1 MNVSIALILAL
12 LLGCFAIIFVLAMFV
27 RVVSGPGR
35 RVAMLLA
42 VALVAMAAIR
52 FFDGPWPGGRSLR
65 SNVFSLRSDRA
76 GDGTHRHALEIEH
89 GPTERRAEHA
99 NVDGIQI
106 ESRLD
111 DAVLEAELV
120 AEATRD
126 AAIAFG
132 LRHGI
137 PFLER
142 PTAPNVPTASGA
154 IGAFAATEP
163 APVSTSVGSKVR
175 SAAREAAR
183 HSRDAVRHVRSE
195 ARRSTRGLRSW
206 TRGHSAKGIAG
217 MLVMAFALAAF
228 LFVGYLFL
236 DAGTRG
242 QFTWPLRLVSLVA
255 FVLFF
260 ASLARWSVF

>member
-1 MNVSIALILAL
+1 MTASIALILAL
-12 LLGCFAIIFVLAMFV
+12 LFGCFAIIFVLAMFV
-27 RVVSGPGR
+27 RVVSGHGR
-35 RVAMLLA
+35 RLAMMLALALL
-42 VALVAMAAIR
+42 VMAAIR

-65 SNVFSLRSDRA
+65 SNVASLRSH
-76 GDGTHRHALEIEH
+76 GEGEGTLRHALEIEH
-89 GPTERRAEHA
+89 GASERRAEHA
-99 NVDGIQI
+99 NDAGIRM

-120 AEATRD
+120 AKATRD
-126 AAIAFG
+126 AAIAFS
-132 LRHGI
+132 LRHGV

-142 PTAPNVPTASGA
+142 STAPDVPTVPGV

-163 APVSTSVGSKVR
+163 APASTSVGSKVR
-175 SAAREAAR
+175 STARKAVR
-183 HSRDAVRHVRSE
+183 HSRDAVRRVRSE
-195 ARRSTRGLRSW
+195 ARRSTRDLRSW
-206 TRGHSAKGIAG
+206 ARGHSAKGVAG

-255 FVLFF
+255 FILFF
-260 ASLARWSVF
+260 ASLARWSIF